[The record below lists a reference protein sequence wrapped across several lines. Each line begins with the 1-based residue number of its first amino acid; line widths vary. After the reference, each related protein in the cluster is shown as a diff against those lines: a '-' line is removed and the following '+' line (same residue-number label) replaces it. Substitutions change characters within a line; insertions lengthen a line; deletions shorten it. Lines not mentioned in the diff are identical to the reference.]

1 MNQSGVADRNK
12 NVAVVTPL
20 FNDWSC
26 LPIFISGLARACG
39 SDTSI
44 SLFVV
49 DDGSTD
55 LIDLTETV
63 APGEIHSMDV
73 LHLGCNLG
81 HQRAIAAGIVE
92 AVARN
97 EFDAIVVI
105 DVDGEDRP
113 EDIPVLLEEH
123 WRRPESIIV
132 AQRRRRSEAVRF
144 KVFYSIYKW
153 IFTVLTGKVL
163 DFGNFVVLP
172 ISVAQRMVLMSELWN
187 HFPATVMRTKVRIV
201 KVPLDRQPRSSG
213 QSRMDFTALVNH
225 GLAAIAVFVDI
236 VFVRLL
242 VLTAVVTTVFIGL
255 AASALALRLGT
266 SLAIPGWATTIVGFA
281 ILGLIQMLG
290 LLVVVTFLALSTR
303 SLTSPPPSTFVGQY
317 VREIQRIH

>member
-1 MNQSGVADRNK
+1 M
-12 NVAVVTPL
+12 
-20 FNDWSC
+20 
-26 LPIFISGLARACG
+26 
-39 SDTSI
+39 
-44 SLFVV
+44 
-49 DDGSTD
+49 
-55 LIDLTETV
+55 
-63 APGEIHSMDV
+63 
-73 LHLGCNLG
+73 
-81 HQRAIAAGIVE
+81 
-92 AVARN
+92 
-97 EFDAIVVI
+97 
-105 DVDGEDRP
+105 
-113 EDIPVLLEEH
+113 
-123 WRRPESIIV
+123 
-132 AQRRRRSEAVRF
+132 RF

-153 IFTVLTGKVL
+153 VFTVLTGKVL

-213 QSRMDFTALVNH
+213 QSRMDLTALVNH
-225 GLAAIAVFVDI
+225 GLAAIAAFVDI

-255 AASALALRLGT
+255 AISALALWLGT